1 LIEMNQPELTVII
14 PIRNEQD
21 HIGNLLDDL
30 VRQTLDHSRFEI
42 IIVDG
47 MSEDNTL
54 QVIESYMTQLPN
66 IRIETNPKYR
76 SGPARNIGANAAI
89 GKWLLFVDGHCHIPS
104 KNMLESVWKTFSQGA
119 KCISRPQPLI
129 NTEKGRATAIAR
141 TSFLG
146 HHKGSMIYSYENTE
160 CDPSSAGCGYDKEL
174 YLSLGGID
182 EKFDAAE
189 DLEFNIRVSDKG
201 IKAHHHRDFTLEYI
215 PRELH
220 KSLFRQLYRYGF
232 GRGLI
237 ARKNPKHF
245 SLLSFTLALF
255 SVALVVLPF
264 INLTIWGF
272 ITGGWILTCGVD
284 AIIAAKSKIWPSVM
298 ITLMIIHLAAGV
310 GYISGLVGGPGWS
323 HTPSK
328 AS

>member
-1 LIEMNQPELTVII
+1 LIEMSQPELTVII

-21 HIGNLLDDL
+21 HIGKLLDDL

-54 QVIESYMTQLPN
+54 QVIENYMTKLPN

-76 SGPARNIGANAAI
+76 SGPARNIGAKASI
-89 GKWLLFVDGHCHIPS
+89 GKWLLFIDGHCHIPS
-104 KNMLESVWKTFSQGA
+104 ENMLESIWETFFHGT

-129 NTEKGRATAIAR
+129 NNGKGHATAIAR

-160 CDPSSAGCGYDKEL
+160 CDPSSAGCGYEKKL
-174 YLSLGGID
+174 YLSLGGVD

-189 DLEFNIRVSDKG
+189 DLEFNIRVSGKG
-201 IKAHHHRDFTLEYI
+201 IKAHHHRDFALEYA
-215 PRELH
+215 PRESL

-237 ARKNPKHF
+237 AKKSPKHF
-245 SLLSFTLALF
+245 SFLSFTLALF
-255 SVALVVLPF
+255 SISLVVLPF
-264 INLTIWGF
+264 INLTLWGF
-272 ITGGWILTCGVD
+272 ITGGWIFACGID
-284 AIIAAKSKIWPSVM
+284 AIIAGKSKYWISVM
-298 ITLMIIHLAAGV
+298 FTLMIIHLAAGI
-310 GYISGLVGGPGWS
+310 GYINGLAGGPGWS
-323 HTPSK
+323 HAPAK